1 MCYYYPGKNI
11 TIVERSLSPSVCQ
24 IATEHYIK
32 CVLSTKLLS
41 HWTKEIKLLIITM
54 SSLQREYRKHFKLT
68 FISASLRPFA
78 AMRRA
83 LLGAHAPQFGNH
95 CIIVSYSAL
104 V

>member
-41 HWTKEIKLLIITM
+41 HWTKEIKLQIITM

-68 FISASLRPFA
+68 FISASLRPCA
-78 AMRRA
+78 VPSWGPTP
-83 LLGAHAPQFGNH
+83 LNLETTP
-95 CIIVSYSAL
+95 
-104 V
+104 